1 MKTTTLKKKLIT
13 IIAISLFGLYLT
25 ASIST
30 TATNAISTT
39 ENPSSIE
46 ICSDR
51 DKDIKSMTL

>member
-25 ASIST
+25 ASICT

-39 ENPSSIE
+39 ENHSSIE
-46 ICSDR
+46 ICNDNNKES
-51 DKDIKSMTL
+51 KSLTL